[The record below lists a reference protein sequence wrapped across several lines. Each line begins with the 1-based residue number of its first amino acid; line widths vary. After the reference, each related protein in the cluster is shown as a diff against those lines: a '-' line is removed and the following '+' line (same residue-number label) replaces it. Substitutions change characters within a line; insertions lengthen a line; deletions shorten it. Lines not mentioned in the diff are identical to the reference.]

1 MSHRQS
7 TWKATQAAFVLLFAA
22 HRWWQFGDSQPHVQ
36 VLGKAGAAGES
47 YVEKKILDIK
57 DFLFHFGCSFWSV
70 CCQNNWP
77 SLHQY
82 YISVSFC
89 TEIRASLP
97 LTLSGTQ
104 IGEHCEADDLGR
116 TSEDTPRVLM
126 SYI

>member
-22 HRWWQFGDSQPHVQ
+22 HRWWQFGDFQLHVQ

-57 DFLFHFGCSFWSV
+57 DFLFLVCLLPEQLAQFASILHFCE
-70 CCQNNWP
+70 
-77 SLHQY
+77 
-82 YISVSFC
+82 FC